1 MRVLIQADKLIM
13 SSSSFLTLSAW
24 LPLPPGLCLQLTLFV
39 VSPVRKWLNRFLPK
53 LCEKLG
59 RGPWKMR
66 VMCFFFLSFFFFFPN
81 ALLAL
86 AGAPTCWLQDLPNV
100 RQAECEVPLQV
111 GARSIN
117 RVLIKAGAPLSE
129 SEAPRQKASGCSGSK
144 LTLFHLQWNKT

>member
-1 MRVLIQADKLIM
+1 MKNASNVL
-13 SSSSFLTLSAW
+13 FLSL
-24 LPLPPGLCLQLTLFV
+24 L
-39 VSPVRKWLNRFLPK
+39 
-53 LCEKLG
+53 
-59 RGPWKMR
+59 
-66 VMCFFFLSFFFFFPN
+66 FFFYSN

-86 AGAPTCWLQDLPNV
+86 AGARTCWLQDLPSV

-129 SEAPRQKASGCSGSK
+129 SEAPRQKAPGYSGTK